1 MEPSSLIFERNAFGE
16 GEKEVS
22 LILQSEEQR
31 KEYSLTLG
39 ERSLSREEEDAL
51 KEEFF
56 GELEEQMAGE
66 NTSLHSVDQEL
77 CFEDA
82 LPSWPFTITYE
93 PKDTACVRLDGSLG
107 ERGANLTEGGEV
119 TNKGSL

>member
-1 MEPSSLIFERNAFGE
+1 
-16 GEKEVS
+16 
-22 LILQSEEQR
+22 
-31 KEYSLTLG
+31 
-39 ERSLSREEEDAL
+39 
-51 KEEFF
+51 
-56 GELEEQMAGE
+56 MAGE